1 MVKWPK
7 YVNYKLE
14 SAEISI
20 IICLIYVLIFRYNLE
35 VKFVRNKLLCGQEH
49 IMCTNNE
56 HIMCTNN
63 KYLQEG
69 PVNGEETIDPT
80 TLDVVPVQPDKDP
93 VPILPSYTEAGK
105 LNTKLL

>member
-1 MVKWPK
+1 
-7 YVNYKLE
+7 
-14 SAEISI
+14 
-20 IICLIYVLIFRYNLE
+20 
-35 VKFVRNKLLCGQEH
+35 
-49 IMCTNNE
+49 
-56 HIMCTNN
+56 MCTNN

>member
-1 MVKWPK
+1 MVKWLK

-20 IICLIYVLIFRYNLE
+20 IICLIYVPIFRYNLE
-35 VKFVRNKLLCGQEH
+35 VKFVRNKLLCGQ
-49 IMCTNNE
+49 E